1 MIVLPECTITPNHAR
16 GLRRADD
23 SWVAN
28 RTDPLKGGS
37 WPGRF
42 GPRTRAEEERLRTVH
57 GPDRVVRAFDGKRRC
72 HLMYVV
78 RETIGLYRLL
88 VTVIE
93 KRPDRVVSTDGQLPV
108 VATPHAVERM
118 IQVLMPTGATMI
130 STVYGV
136 FDALQ
141 TGVGYRRVADNPPD
155 EQMVW
160 TRSGNARVWLPEGLA
175 LVSVPDRGDAVIR
188 TVVAADGLD
197 GYNRLVWEEL
207 GANKEKVR
215 LNLTAADANANA
227 VREDA

>member
-16 GLRRADD
+16 GLRREDD
-23 SWVAN
+23 RWVAN

-42 GPRTRAEEERLRTVH
+42 GPRTRAEEKRLRALV
-57 GPDRVVRAFDGKRRC
+57 GSDRVVRAYNDKRRC
-72 HLMYVV
+72 DLMYVV
-78 RETIGLYRLL
+78 RETSGLYRLL
-88 VTVIE
+88 ITVIE
-93 KRPDRVVSTDGQLPV
+93 KRPDRILSTDGQLPV

-130 STVYGV
+130 STIHGV
-136 FDALQ
+136 FDALN
-141 TGVGYRRVADNPPD
+141 TRVGYRRVESNPPD

-160 TRSGNARVWLPEGLA
+160 TRSGNARVWLPNGLA
-175 LVSVPDRGDAVIR
+175 FVSVPCRGDAIIR

-197 GYNRLVWEEL
+197 GHNRLIWEEL
-207 GANKEKVR
+207 GANKEKVKLR
-215 LNLTAADANANA
+215 SSTANTDA